1 MHGTFYF
8 LHNIL
13 YATNRMADK
22 GLKPTIYLIIS
33 TNRRWLKHLIQ
44 LSGNEITNFANSPSF
59 VSTFISP
66 PCALIIS

>member
-33 TNRRWLKHLIQ
+33 TNRRWL
-44 LSGNEITNFANSPSF
+44 
-59 VSTFISP
+59 
-66 PCALIIS
+66 